1 MALALVLL
9 FDAVASAAVS
19 ELWDEMAARGI
30 STSMTDLGY
39 PPHLTLITVDDETLA
54 PVLDKGVA
62 ELAKDARLDVTLGPV
77 GRFAET
83 DVVWLGCDGAGLLD
97 LHAQAAALVGD
108 EEVSAHYRPGA
119 WVPHVTLQTAGHADE
134 AERFAAER
142 WTGLVEARTAAVE
155 LVRFS
160 PIVTL
165 RRLGL

>member
-9 FDAVASAAVS
+9 FDAAASAAVS

-62 ELAKDARLDVTLGPV
+62 ELAKDARLDVALGPV

-83 DVVWLGCDGAGLLD
+83 DVVWLGCDGPGLLD

-108 EEVSAHYRPGA
+108 
-119 WVPHVTLQTAGHADE
+119 
-134 AERFAAER
+134 
-142 WTGLVEARTAAVE
+142 
-155 LVRFS
+155 
-160 PIVTL
+160 
-165 RRLGL
+165 